1 MESASCIT
9 DDAGR
14 ATQCD
19 KSQVIGSGGGWA
31 MRCLFSEETGAHNRA
46 ISDCKL
52 ITSHFY
58 SPMCHGLIRNKKL
71 MGGSFTFTLAVN
83 IPEVRVVYL
92 QLLRLWH
99 VQRPARG
106 PAASVFRPLSLTIE
120 KNLNKFVYLTYYK

>member
-1 MESASCIT
+1 
-9 DDAGR
+9 
-14 ATQCD
+14 
-19 KSQVIGSGGGWA
+19 
-31 MRCLFSEETGAHNRA
+31 
-46 ISDCKL
+46 
-52 ITSHFY
+52 
-58 SPMCHGLIRNKKL
+58 
-71 MGGSFTFTLAVN
+71 MGGSFTFTLDVN